1 MRTLKKNKQKMYYSI
16 LLGEVPVYEYYTD
29 SEGNK
34 IPIDTG
40 EKELSYKKPSSF
52 RGNIAMSGGESEA
65 VEFGIDKSQYSA
77 VLTMDKGELPI
88 DETSLIW
95 FETKPVVG
103 SDGKANQFS
112 ADYKVVKIIPSLNSV
127 RYLLNKVVK

>member
-1 MRTLKKNKQKMYYSI
+1 MYYSI

-95 FETKPVVG
+95 FETKPVIG
-103 SDGKANQFS
+103 SGGKVNKHS
-112 ADYKVVKIIPSLNSV
+112 ADYTVVKIIPSLNGT